1 MGRIVKNCIKNSL
14 LKYIHF
20 LMTVIN
26 GIEIDCIHYETNP
39 IRDAI
44 KNNDPVENK
53 LHVIAV
59 ISNPCLYIKRY
70 ILINEFITRM
80 ELEEPNV
87 ILYVVELAYGNQKF
101 AITNSK
107 NKHHLQL
114 RTETPL
120 WHKENMINIAVE
132 KLLPKKWKAMAWIDG
147 DLEFESDTW
156 AIDTLK
162 ILNGTKDIVQL
173 FSHCDDLDKNGLAM
187 RTFNSFGYQFT
198 KKNKY
203 SGSGTNYWHP
213 GYAWACTRK
222 AYDKMGAI
230 FDLGILGSGDNVMA
244 MSYIQNVMKSANEN
258 YSEAYLESIRSFEKK
273 VKGLRIGYVP
283 GVIRHYF
290 HGSKINR
297 RYTQRWEILIKHG
310 YDPEIH
316 VKKNKDGVLIPTELC
331 PREFLDDIMNYFMER
346 KEDE

>member
-1 MGRIVKNCIKNSL
+1 
-14 LKYIHF
+14 
-20 LMTVIN
+20 MTVIN

-44 KNNDPVENK
+44 KNNEPLENK

-59 ISNPCLYIKRY
+59 ISNPCLYTKRY
-70 ILINEFITRM
+70 ILMNEFITRM

-87 ILYVVELAYGNQKF
+87 ILYVVEMAYKDQKF
-101 AITNSK
+101 VITNSK
-107 NKHHLQL
+107 NKRHLQI

-120 WHKENMINIAVE
+120 WHKENMINLAV
-132 KLLPKKWKAMAWIDG
+132 KNLLPKKWKAMAWIDG
-147 DLEFESDTW
+147 DLEFESDSW
-156 AIDTLK
+156 AMDTLK

-173 FSHCDDLDKNGLAM
+173 FSHCDDMDKNGLTM
-187 RTFNSFGYQFT
+187 RTFNSFGYQYT

-203 SGSGTNYWHP
+203 SSIGPNFWHP

-222 AYDKMGAI
+222 AYEKMGGI
-230 FDLGILGSGDNVMA
+230 YDLAVLGSGDNVMA
-244 MSYIQNVMKSANEN
+244 MSYIQNVMKSATQQ
-258 YSEAYLESIRSFEKK
+258 YTQSYFDSILEVQDR

-283 GVIRHYF
+283 GVIRHHF

-297 RYTQRWEILIKHG
+297 KYRERWEILIKHN
-310 YDPEIH
+310 YDPILH
-316 VKKNKDGVLIPTELC
+316 VKKNRDGVLIPTEQC
-331 PREFLDDIMNYFMER
+331 PPEFLDDIMNYFRER